1 MKGLGAMFKKILVA
15 YDNGEK
21 AKKAVEE
28 AIEIAKNSKGE
39 ICLLTSVKMPGF
51 ISSVAAPDL
60 IKELENDS
68 RNYFAEILKEYE
80 DKIKKE
86 GILVSSVIIDQS
98 PGKGIVRYAE
108 KEEFD
113 LIVMGS
119 VNRGSIE
126 RMLTGLGSVSNYVLQ
141 HAKCPVL
148 IIKSSD

>member
-1 MKGLGAMFKKILVA
+1 MFKKILVA
-15 YDNGEK
+15 YDNGER

-28 AIEIAKNSKGE
+28 AIGIAKSSKGE

-60 IKELENDS
+60 VKELENDN
-68 RNYFAEILKEYE
+68 RKYFTEILKEYE
-80 DKIKKE
+80 DNIKKE
-86 GILVSSVIIDQS
+86 GVTVSSVILDES
-98 PGKGIVRYAE
+98 PGKAIVRYAE
-108 KEEFD
+108 KEEFN

-148 IIKSSD
+148 IIKSTD